1 MMFKT
6 ITKTKSVEDPAKTLK
21 AETLSVDVEKN
32 IFPILPFTLTSK
44 PNMTVDNLKEPW
56 STVQQHLPKKL
67 KRNFKRSISMKCHPL

>member
-44 PNMTVDNLKEPW
+44 PNMTVDNLKEP
-56 STVQQHLPKKL
+56 
-67 KRNFKRSISMKCHPL
+67 